1 MEQFKHTTVQSINQL
16 YQNIGEQIK
25 GWSQISMDARLS
37 LRLILRRRKKWGVGD
52 NDRTVKITQYKYTY
66 DAGSFVHKKNL

>member
-1 MEQFKHTTVQSINQL
+1 
-16 YQNIGEQIK
+16 
-25 GWSQISMDARLS
+25 MDARLS